1 METYVETVE
10 TRKKSS
16 RKDTRPAVTIHFT
29 PGRDDDLIR
38 LIFALS
44 KGQRGP
50 AVLGMLRGVT
60 KSGKA
65 APAPAPQQMAMAMPL
80 MPDPTMRTAL
90 DELVDG
96 MRWVQDALNDL
107 PGWLDKKLAERPAH
121 AFVADPGPT
130 RETVSAEVLQERKAK
145 MQKAKW

>member
-1 METYVETVE
+1 METYAETVE
-10 TRKKSS
+10 TRKKPA

-38 LIFALS
+38 LIFAMS

-65 APAPAPQQMAMAMPL
+65 APVPQQMAMTMPL

-90 DELVDG
+90 DELVGG

-107 PGWLDKKLAERPAH
+107 PGYLDRMLAARPVYA
-121 AFVADPGPT
+121 AADDPALT
-130 RETVSAEVLQERKAK
+130 RETASAEVLQERKAK
-145 MQKAKW
+145 MKKAKW